1 MLQPRNSQNHSTL
14 RHRARTAGGRVAAL
28 RFGALLLLVVPPFLA
43 GCRNALRSLGPDGPA
58 IQANADELFG
68 ALTARYSAVARDPK
82 YEHARNRL
90 NRYAL
95 VPSKIFDDTAIWTG
109 VPGTASRVLLV
120 EGGAHDGRYVLAA
133 RPSVARPVRPGDSRH
148 LMSLV
153 RLSPDEYVWDT
164 DVSFSVGDFPPAVMG
179 AVVGGL
185 LASPEGRA
193 EPQIRA
199 DYRGVAPRATAA
211 LASLFSMD
219 SIRTTT
225 FGDGSTD
232 IRVTIGIHADRLK
245 SRYPAFSSYVAKYLN
260 PARYRMSLAD
270 RGGAIWFDMTGIERS
285 LQLHYRSKN
294 GKLAPLFGPARERP
308 DTMQLRVDFNT
319 KFKIFG
325 VGFKNLVGDVVITTT
340 PHEQAWTLLWH
351 HEPQWELPLITEKL
365 LRSPLRR
372 PFEGTGASF
381 HIGLRDSVDGATLL
395 ERRAHG
401 VVKESAI
408 LRFINALGSGAMSDL
423 ADKTEREE
431 EQFFREILTALHAD
445 ARAVAQGLGGVAE
458 EKTNAANP

>member
-1 MLQPRNSQNHSTL
+1 VAGL
-14 RHRARTAGGRVAAL
+14 RG
-28 RFGALLLLVVPPFLA
+28 GALVLLIVAPLLG
-43 GCRNALRSLGPDGPA
+43 GCRNAFRSFGTDGSA

-95 VPSKIFDDTAIWTG
+95 VPSKIFDDTTVWTG
-109 VPGTASRVLLV
+109 VSAASARLLLV
-120 EGGAHDGRYVLAA
+120 EGGAQEGRYVLAA
-133 RPSVARPVRPGDSRH
+133 RTEVPRPVRPGDSRH

-164 DVSFSVGDFPPAVMG
+164 DVTFSLGDFPPAIMSALV
-179 AVVGGL
+179 AGL

-199 DYRGVAPRATAA
+199 DYLGVAPRATAA
-211 LASLFSMD
+211 LGSLFSMD
-219 SIRTTT
+219 SIRTTP

-232 IRVTIGIHADRLK
+232 VRVTIGLHADRLK
-245 SRYPAFSSYVAKYLN
+245 QRYPAFSSYVAKYLN
-260 PARYRMSLAD
+260 PARYRLSLSD
-270 RGGAIWFDMTGIERS
+270 RAGAVWFDLTGADRS

-319 KFKIFG
+319 KFKLFG
-325 VGFKNLVGDVVITTT
+325 VGFKNLVGDLVITTT
-340 PHEQAWTLLWH
+340 PHEQAWTLAWRQ
-351 HEPQWELPLITEKL
+351 EPHWELPLITEKL
-365 LRSPLRR
+365 LRSPLKR
-372 PFEGTGASF
+372 PFEGAGVSF
-381 HIGLRDSVDGATLL
+381 HIGLRGGADGPTLL

-401 VVKESAI
+401 VVQESAI

-423 ADKTEREE
+423 ADKTERDE

-445 ARAVAQGLGGVAE
+445 ARAVGHGLGAVAE

>member
-1 MLQPRNSQNHSTL
+1 MFQPLNPQRQRTL
-14 RHRARTAGGRVAAL
+14 RDRSFAASEHVAAL
-28 RFGALLLLVVPPFLA
+28 RRGAVLVLLVPPLLG
-43 GCRNALRSLGPDGPA
+43 GCRNALRSFGTDGPA

-95 VPSKIFDDTAIWTG
+95 VPSKIFDDTTVWTG
-109 VPGTASRVLLV
+109 LPGSASRVLLV
-120 EGGAHDGRYVLAA
+120 AGAAHDGRYLLSA
-133 RPSVARPVRPGDSRH
+133 RPDVPRPARPGESRH

-153 RLSPDEYVWDT
+153 RLAPDEYVWDT
-164 DVSFSVGDFPPAVMG
+164 DVAFSLGDFPPAILS
-179 AVVGGL
+179 ALVGGL

-219 SIRTTT
+219 SIRTTP

-232 IRVTIGIHADRLK
+232 VKVTIGLHADRLK
-245 SRYPAFSSYVAKYLN
+245 ARYPAFSSYVAKYLN
-260 PARYRMSLAD
+260 PARYRLSLAD
-270 RGGAIWFDMTGIERS
+270 RGGAIWFDMTGAERS
-285 LQLHYRSKN
+285 LLLHYRSKN

-319 KFKIFG
+319 KFKMFG
-325 VGFKNLVGDVVITTT
+325 VGFKNLLGDVVITTT
-340 PHEQAWTLLWH
+340 PHEQAWTLVWRQ
-351 HEPQWELPLITEKL
+351 EPHWELPLITEKL
-365 LRSPLRR
+365 LRSPLKR
-372 PFEGTGASF
+372 PFEGAGVSF
-381 HIGLRDSVDGATLL
+381 HIGLRNSEDGPTLL

-401 VVKESAI
+401 VVQESAI

-431 EQFFREILTALHAD
+431 ELFFREILTALHAD
-445 ARAVAQGLGGVAE
+445 ARAVGHGLGAVAE

>member
-1 MLQPRNSQNHSTL
+1 
-14 RHRARTAGGRVAAL
+14 V
-28 RFGALLLLVVPPFLA
+28 LLLVVPPLLA
-43 GCRNALRSLGPDGPA
+43 GCRNAFRSLGADGPA

-68 ALTARYSAVARDPK
+68 ALTARYSAVARDQK

-95 VPSKIFDDTAIWTG
+95 VPSKIFDDTAVWTG
-109 VPGTASRVLLV
+109 SPGAASRLLAV
-120 EGGAHDGRYVLAA
+120 EGGAHEGRYVLAA
-133 RPSVARPVRPGDSRH
+133 RSTAARPARPGDSRH

-153 RLSPDEYVWDT
+153 RLSSDEYVWDT
-164 DVSFSVGDFPPAVMG
+164 DVSFSLGDFPPAITSSLLAGM
-179 AVVGGL
+179 
-185 LASPEGRA
+185 LASPEGRD

-211 LASLFSMD
+211 LSSLFSMD
-219 SIRTTT
+219 SIRTTP

-232 IRVTIGIHADRLK
+232 VKVTFGIHADRLK
-245 SRYPAFSSYVAKYLN
+245 PRYPAFSSYIAKYLN

-270 RGGAIWFDMTGIERS
+270 RGGGIWFDLTGAERS

-294 GKLAPLFGPARERP
+294 GRLAPLFGPARDRP

-340 PHEQAWTLLWH
+340 PHEQAWTLIWRQ
-351 HEPQWELPLITEKL
+351 EPHWQLPLITEKL
-365 LRSPLRR
+365 LRTPLKR
-372 PFEGTGASF
+372 PFDGAGVSF
-381 HIGLRDSVDGATLL
+381 HIGLRDTEDGPTLL

-401 VVKESAI
+401 VVQESAI

-445 ARAVAQGLGGVAE
+445 ARAVGHALSAVAE